1 MFYATH
7 TLGTTAL
14 SYANSSLLA
23 EKFNKIDV
31 INLLIFYLDVLE
43 VLKSPYQPT
52 VEYEQ
57 ADVST
62 ADFNKIFLIF
72 IIRKFLNIFI

>member
-1 MFYATH
+1 MK
-7 TLGTTAL
+7 
-14 SYANSSLLA
+14 SSDLHFPSVHKSVLNTVA
-23 EKFNKIDV
+23 EQVVFPLIDS
-31 INLLIFYLDVLE
+31 LWDYFLE
-43 VLKSPYQPT
+43 VLKSPYQPA

-72 IIRKFLNIFI
+72 IIKKCSNIFI